1 MEGKIQSLK
10 DELLTLGKEEG
21 ALRTRIKQ
29 LKEMVAEKARRTES
43 LESLKREEVALLA
56 LLG

>member
-1 MEGKIQSLK
+1 MEDKVLILK
-10 DELLTLGKEEG
+10 NELLELGKEEG

-43 LESLKREEVALLA
+43 LAALKREEAELLA